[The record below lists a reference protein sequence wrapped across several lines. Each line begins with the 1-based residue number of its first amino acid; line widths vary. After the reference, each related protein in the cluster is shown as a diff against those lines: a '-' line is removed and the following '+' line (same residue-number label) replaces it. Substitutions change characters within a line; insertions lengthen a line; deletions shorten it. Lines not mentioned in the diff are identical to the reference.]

1 MTERREGKMTSLA
14 GEPKTENQRQVVLY
28 LLKQR
33 GKDGISA
40 IELDRKYGI
49 YRAAARINE
58 LRRHGHRIQTIR
70 QPEKTAVYVL
80 ELPKRETDLGNG
92 LMQQEVFG

>member
-1 MTERREGKMTSLA
+1 MTTPKS
-14 GEPKTENQRQVVLY
+14 EPKTVTQRELVLR
-28 LLKQR
+28 LLMSR

-40 IELDRKYGI
+40 IELDRKWGI

-58 LRRHGHRIQTIR
+58 LRRLGHRITTIR
-70 QPEKTAVYVL
+70 KPEHTAVYVL
-80 ELPKRETDLGNG
+80 ELPKRETDLGMG